1 MVGSDTHSPS
11 VLFALEDEWGEELL
25 DLDHILVILLLQ
37 LQNTEEYV
45 VRVMTGGVREAD
57 E

>member
-25 DLDHILVILLLQ
+25 DLDHVLVILLLQ
-37 LQNTEEYV
+37 
-45 VRVMTGGVREAD
+45 
-57 E
+57 

>member
-11 VLFALEDEWGEELL
+11 VLLALEDEWGEELL

-37 LQNTEEYV
+37 
-45 VRVMTGGVREAD
+45 
-57 E
+57 